1 MVEYCLFQTSNQSAD
16 QETKGPTL
24 QGMLYFAGM
33 WKLSQQGVLLTVSN
47 IYIFVYVHM
56 YIIPGKKSAKN
67 DVKLP
72 KPTQNQRN
80 NSSNWQGYF
89 FWL

>member
-1 MVEYCLFQTSNQSAD
+1 MVEYCLFQTANQSAD

-24 QGMLYFAGM
+24 QGMYFAGM
-33 WKLSQQGVLLTVSN
+33 WQLNQQGVPLTLSN

-72 KPTQNQRN
+72 KSTQNQRK
-80 NSSNWQGYF
+80 NSPYQEG
-89 FWL
+89 